1 MDMALKLGNQN
12 GGWIIFGTFVLAA
25 LLTVLP
31 LPEWL
36 EAYRPE
42 WMALVVIY
50 WVIALP
56 DRFGLFTAWIAGFFM
71 DVLEGSL
78 LGLNALALALVAY
91 MALSLYQRMR
101 MFTPIQQS
109 STVLILVGIH
119 QLLSFWV
126 LTAHSQNTAP
136 NLIFMISALSS
147 AIVWPFIFHG
157 LRYLRRTF
165 RVV

>member
-1 MDMALKLGNQN
+1 MALKLHKHH
-12 GGWIIFGTFVLAA
+12 GGWVITGTFVLAA
-25 LLTVLP
+25 LFTVFP
-31 LPEWL
+31 LPDWL

-42 WMALVVIY
+42 WVAMVVIY
-50 WVIALP
+50 WVMALP
-56 DRFGLFTAWIAGFFM
+56 DRVGLFTAWIAGFFM

-91 MALSLYQRMR
+91 LALSLYQRMR
-101 MFTPIQQS
+101 MFTAVQQS
-109 STVLILVGIH
+109 STILILVGIH

-126 LTAHSQNTAP
+126 LTANNQNTAP

-147 AIVWPFIFHG
+147 AIIWPFIFIG

-165 RVV
+165 RGE